1 MGSADADRPPVNPA
15 VTVFSDASVLL
26 AAAGSS
32 TGGSSA
38 ALDIIARDIRYQALA
53 SAAVLLEARRNVAAK
68 FPAEASARLAALL
81 SRLRPRIVQPGDAA
95 DPGDL
100 PASLADK
107 DRHVVYACLAGGA
120 VICLTLDRKHLLT
133 DELRSWGM
141 RRRLYFIR
149 PAEFLA
155 WHRLRDVGV

>member
-1 MGSADADRPPVNPA
+1 VNPA
-15 VTVFSDASVLL
+15 IGVFSDASVLL
-26 AAAGSS
+26 AAAGSP

-38 ALDIIARDIRYQALA
+38 ALDTIARDARYEALA
-53 SAAVLLEARRNVAAK
+53 SPEVLLEARRNVAAK

-81 SRLRPRIVQPGDAA
+81 PRLRPRVVQVSETA
-95 DPGDL
+95 DPQDL
-100 PASLADK
+100 PASLAEK

-133 DELRSWGM
+133 DELRAWGM

>member
-1 MGSADADRPPVNPA
+1 MNPA
-15 VTVFSDASVLL
+15 VGVFSDASVLL
-26 AAAGSS
+26 AAAGSP

-38 ALDIIARDIRYQALA
+38 ALDTIARDGRYEALA
-53 SAAVLLEARRNVAAK
+53 SPEVLLEARRNVAAK
-68 FPAEASARLAALL
+68 FPPEASARLAALL
-81 SRLRPRIVQPGDAA
+81 PRLRPRLIQADEAA

-100 PASLADK
+100 PTSLADK
-107 DRHVVYACLAGGA
+107 DRHVVYACLASGA

-141 RRRLYFIR
+141 RRHLYLIR